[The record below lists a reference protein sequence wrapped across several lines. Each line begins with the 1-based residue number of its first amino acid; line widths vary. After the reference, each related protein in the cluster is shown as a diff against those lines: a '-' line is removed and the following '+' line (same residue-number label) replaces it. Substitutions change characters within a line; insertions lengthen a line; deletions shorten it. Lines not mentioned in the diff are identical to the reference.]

1 MDLFPTIRSQ
11 NQFPKVIRHFKSLW
25 YAPQDFR
32 RSENGGDS
40 AGAQI
45 TTPDFHP
52 CDSSISVR
60 VNDSLFIITF
70 LCKITDEAQM
80 EQLA

>member
-1 MDLFPTIRSQ
+1 MKFSSRNNLRTP
-11 NQFPKVIRHFKSLW
+11 
-25 YAPQDFR
+25 PQDFS
-32 RSENGGDS
+32 RSKNGGDS